1 MNIVIL
7 DGFAANPGDLSW
19 DWLKE
24 YGPLTVYDRTPE
36 PLIVDRAKDAEIVI
50 LNKTPVSRAT
60 LEQLP
65 RLKLIAVLA
74 TGFNIVDVAACRE
87 RGVPVVNIPSY
98 SVSAV
103 AQQVFAFILEF
114 ANRVGLHTASVTAGD
129 WAANPDFSYQK
140 SPTAELLGKTIGIIG
155 YGRIGRRVAELAKAF
170 EMRVLVNTA
179 HPEKYPDADVT
190 FLPLDEMLPRCDF
203 VTVHCPMTPET
214 DKLVNADFLSK
225 MKDGAFLVNTS
236 RGGEVDEQALADA
249 LNKGKLAGAGID
261 VLSTEPPAPDNPL
274 LSAKNIFIT
283 PHIAWASYETRVRLM
298 EILKEN
304 IRGFMEGR
312 SVNVV
317 NNK

>member
-7 DGFAANPGDLSW
+7 DGFAANPGDL
-19 DWLKE
+19 DWGWLRE
-24 YGPLTVYDRTPE
+24 YGGLTVYDRTPE
-36 PLIVDRAKDAEIVI
+36 AQVVDRAKDAEIVI

-60 LEQLP
+60 LAQLKKV
-65 RLKLIAVLA
+65 KLIAVLA
-74 TGFNIVDVAACRE
+74 TGYNIVDVDACRE
-87 RGVPVVNIPSY
+87 RGVLVANIPSY

-114 ANRVGLHTASVTAGD
+114 ANRVGLHTASVTAGE

-140 SPTAELLGKTIGIIG
+140 APTAELLGKTIGIIG
-155 YGRIGRRVAELAKAF
+155 YGRIGRRVAALAKAF

-190 FLPLDEMLPRCDF
+190 FLPLDELLPRCDF

-214 DKLVNADFLSK
+214 DKLVNAAFLAK

-236 RGGEVDEQALADA
+236 RGGELDERAVADA
-249 LNKGKLAGAGID
+249 LNRGQLAGAGID

-274 LSAKNIFIT
+274 LSAKNVFIT

-304 IRGFMEGR
+304 IRGFIEGKP
-312 SVNVV
+312 VNIV
-317 NNK
+317 NM

>member
-1 MNIVIL
+1 M
-7 DGFAANPGDLSW
+7 
-19 DWLKE
+19 
-24 YGPLTVYDRTPE
+24 YDRTPE
-36 PLIVDRAKDAEIVI
+36 NLIVDRAKDAEIVI

-74 TGFNIVDVAACRE
+74 TGFNIVDVDACRE
-87 RGVPVVNIPSY
+87 RGVPVANIPSY

-114 ANRVGLHTASVTAGD
+114 ANRVGLHTASVTAGE

-140 SPTAELLGKTIGIIG
+140 SPTAELLGKTVGIIG

-179 HPEKYPDADVT
+179 HPEKYPEADVT
-190 FLPLDEMLPRCDF
+190 FLPLAEMLPQCDF
-203 VTVHCPMTPET
+203 VTVHCPMTAET

-298 EILKEN
+298 GILKEN
-304 IRGFMEGR
+304 IRGFIEGKP
-312 SVNVV
+312 VNVV
-317 NNK
+317 NMR

>member
-1 MNIVIL
+1 MKIVIL
-7 DGFAANPGDLSW
+7 DGFAANPGDLDW
-19 DWLKE
+19 GWLKE
-24 YGPLTVYDRTPE
+24 YGELTVYDRTPE
-36 PLIVDRAKDAEIVI
+36 ELIVDRAKDARIVI

-60 LEQLP
+60 LAQLP
-65 RLKLIAVLA
+65 EVKLIAVLA
-74 TGFNIVDVAACRE
+74 TGYNIVDVEACRE
-87 RGVPVVNIPSY
+87 RGVMVANIPSY

-114 ANRVGLHTASVTAGD
+114 ANRVGLHTASVTAGE

-140 SPTAELLGKTIGIIG
+140 APTAELLGKTIGIIG
-155 YGRIGRRVAELAKAF
+155 YGRIGRRVAALAKAF

-179 HPEKYPDADVT
+179 HPEKYPEADVT
-190 FLPLDEMLPRCDF
+190 FLPLDELLPQCDF
-203 VTVHCPMTPET
+203 VTVHCPMTPQT
-214 DKLVNADFLSK
+214 DKLVNADFISK

-236 RGGEVDEQALADA
+236 RGGELDEQAVADA
-249 LNKGKLAGAGID
+249 LNRGKLAGAGID

-304 IRGFMEGR
+304 IRGFVEGHP
-312 SVNVV
+312 VNIV
-317 NNK
+317 NP

>member
-7 DGFAANPGDLSW
+7 DGFAANPGDL
-19 DWLKE
+19 DWRWLE
-24 YGPLTVYDRTPE
+24 QYGNLTVYDRTPE
-36 PLIVDRAKDAEIVI
+36 ALIVDRAKDAEIVI
-50 LNKTPVSRAT
+50 LNKTPISREMLA
-60 LEQLP
+60 QLP
-65 RLKLIAVLA
+65 AVKLIAVLA
-74 TGFNIVDVAACRE
+74 TGYNIVDVDACRE

-114 ANRVGLHTASVTAGD
+114 ANRVGLHTASVTAGE

-140 SPTAELLGKTIGIIG
+140 APTAELLGKTIGVIG
-155 YGRIGRRVAELAKAF
+155 YGRIGRRVAALAKTF

-179 HPEKYPDADVT
+179 HPEKYPDADVE
-190 FLPLDEMLPRCDF
+190 FLPLNELLPQCDF
-203 VTVHCPMTPET
+203 VTVHCPMTAET
-214 DKLVNADFLSK
+214 DKFVNADFLGK

-236 RGGEVDEQALADA
+236 RGGEVDEQAVADA
-249 LNKGKLAGAGID
+249 LNSGKLAGAGVD
-261 VLSTEPPAPDNPL
+261 VLSTEPPRPDNPL
-274 LSAKNIFIT
+274 LTAKNIFIT

-312 SVNVV
+312 PVNVV
-317 NNK
+317 NL